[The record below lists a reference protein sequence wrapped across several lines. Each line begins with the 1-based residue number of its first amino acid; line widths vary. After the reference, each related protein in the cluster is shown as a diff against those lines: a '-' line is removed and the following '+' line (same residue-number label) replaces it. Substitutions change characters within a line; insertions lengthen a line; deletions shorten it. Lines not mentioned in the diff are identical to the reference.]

1 MCRIGADVTFSAP
14 QSEMRQVESETALIK
29 KLKRIVIR
37 EVDQGARGAIY
48 GLRNCV
54 EIRLKICDNY
64 GKLRVESAPT

>member
-1 MCRIGADVTFSAP
+1 
-14 QSEMRQVESETALIK
+14 MRRVESETALIK
-29 KLKRIVIR
+29 KLKRILSR
-37 EVDQGARGAIY
+37 EVDRMAHGAIY